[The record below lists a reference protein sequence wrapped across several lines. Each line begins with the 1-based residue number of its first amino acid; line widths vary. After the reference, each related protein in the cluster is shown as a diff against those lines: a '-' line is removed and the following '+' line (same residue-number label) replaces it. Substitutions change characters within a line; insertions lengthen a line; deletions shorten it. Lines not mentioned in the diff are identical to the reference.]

1 MIEMKI
7 IPLAFDSFG
16 VRSMATYVETKD
28 IKILIDPGVSL
39 GPSRY
44 HLPPHRIEIERE
56 RELWEVIKEY
66 ANKSDL
72 LIVTHY
78 HYDHHNPNYPELYRN
93 KILFIKDPKNNINY
107 SQKNRAKYFLEQI
120 KDIPEEINIA
130 DNSNF
135 ELGNTKIVFSKPV
148 FHGTNSRLG
157 YVVETMIDDH
167 KERFIHTSDVE
178 GPALDDQIEFILQ
191 YSPQTLILDGPMS
204 YMLGYRYPTKYLERS
219 IENIIRIID
228 ETDIKTIIPDHHFTR
243 DLNFK
248 ERLKPVYNKIEGTDV
263 KIITAA
269 EYAGKEIELLEARR
283 KELYAKFS

>member
-1 MIEMKI
+1 
-7 IPLAFDSFG
+7 
-16 VRSMATYVETKD
+16 
-28 IKILIDPGVSL
+28 
-39 GPSRY
+39 
-44 HLPPHRIEIERE
+44 
-56 RELWEVIKEY
+56 
-66 ANKSDL
+66 
-72 LIVTHY
+72 
-78 HYDHHNPNYPELYRN
+78 
-93 KILFIKDPKNNINY
+93 
-107 SQKNRAKYFLEQI
+107 
-120 KDIPEEINIA
+120 
-130 DNSNF
+130 
-135 ELGNTKIVFSKPV
+135 
-148 FHGTNSRLG
+148 
-157 YVVETMIDDH
+157 
-167 KERFIHTSDVE
+167 VE